1 MVIFYVRQKQ
11 MESNNKKIAILG
23 NGSWATALVFAIS
36 ENYRFSLPDQES
48 RLFWWMRKEDDIKY
62 IQSYYHNPRYLKDT
76 ELCLNN
82 IALSSDLQYVV
93 DQSDIVIIAFPS
105 QYIPET
111 LQGIDFKDKIVVN
124 ASKGMTSNPPLFVSE
139 HLERCGVDR
148 KHYAIISG
156 PSHAEEVIKNKQ
168 TFLTIASEDLE
179 TACTIRLAF
188 ASPCIDNIS
197 FRMSTDVKGIELAGV
212 IKNVYAI
219 GMGIIA
225 NEGEN
230 LKATYLANCA
240 YEMNTLLEILYPNK
254 NRCIFTSPYLGD
266 LMVTGYSSLS
276 RNYRFGEL
284 LHAGKTIIEAKKDI
298 GQEVAGLKSTKNIME
313 RLDMNTSIE
322 SKHYPILSLIFD
334 IVSESYY
341 NCINFTTALKDIIS

>member
-1 MVIFYVRQKQ
+1 
-11 MESNNKKIAILG
+11 MESNNKKIAVLG
-23 NGSWATALVFAIS
+23 NGSWATALVYAIS
-36 ENYRFSLPDQES
+36 ENYKYSLPNRES
-48 RLFWWMRKEDDIKY
+48 RLFWWMRKDDDIRY
-62 IQSYYHNPRYLKDT
+62 IKTYYHNPRYLKDT
-76 ELCLNN
+76 ELCLTN
-82 IALSSDLQYVV
+82 ITLGSNLQYIV

-105 QYIPET
+105 QYIPEI
-111 LQGIDFKDKIVVN
+111 LRGIDFKDKIVVN
-124 ASKGMTSNPPLFVSE
+124 ASKEMTHNPTLFVSE
-139 HLERCGVDR
+139 YLERCGVDR

-188 ASPCIDNIS
+188 VSPCIDNIS

-230 LKATYLANCA
+230 LKAAYLANCA
-240 YEMNTLLEILYPNK
+240 YEMNDLLEILYPNK

-266 LMVTGYSSLS
+266 LMVTGYNSLS

-284 LHAGKTIIEAKKDI
+284 LHAGKNTIEARKYI
-298 GQEVAGLKSTKNIME
+298 GQEVEGLESVKNIME
-313 RLDMNTSIE
+313 RLDNTSIE

-334 IVSESYY
+334 IILESYY
-341 NCINFTTALKDIIS
+341 NCINFTTALRDIIS